1 MTQAPAA
8 APDLATA
15 APPVD
20 FLTVSL
26 GQDVFALAVEAV
38 HEVLDP
44 PPVTTVPNAPAFA
57 PGLVNVRGNIMPL
70 IDLRRRFAMP
80 AVADTES
87 SRVIVS
93 RVETGGE
100 GFFVAIKADAV
111 HEVVSLDR
119 AAVEPVPEN
128 GTRWPLRFLRG
139 VVRHGG
145 GFVVLLDLETVL
157 QPDPASLPN

>member
-8 APDLATA
+8 APDLAA

-26 GQDVFALAVEAV
+26 GQDVFALAVE
-38 HEVLDP
+38 VLDP

-57 PGLVNVRGNIMPL
+57 PGLINVRGNIMPL

-111 HEVVSLDR
+111 HEVVSLER

-157 QPDPASLPN
+157 QADPAPLPN

>member
-1 MTQAPAA
+1 MSQAAATDPAA
-8 APDLATA
+8 G

-26 GQDVFALAVEAV
+26 GQDVFALKVEAV

-44 PPVTTVPNAPAFA
+44 PPVTTVPNAPDFA

-70 IDLRRRFAMP
+70 IDLRRRLAMP
-80 AVADTES
+80 PVADTES

-93 RVETGGE
+93 RVETAGE
-100 GFFVAIKADAV
+100 GFYVAIKADAV

-119 AAVEPVPEN
+119 SAVEPVPEN
-128 GTRWPLRFLRG
+128 GTRWPLRFLSG
-139 VVRHGG
+139 VARQGG
-145 GFVVLLDLETVL
+145 RFVVLLDLETVL
-157 QPDPASLPN
+157 QPDPPPALN